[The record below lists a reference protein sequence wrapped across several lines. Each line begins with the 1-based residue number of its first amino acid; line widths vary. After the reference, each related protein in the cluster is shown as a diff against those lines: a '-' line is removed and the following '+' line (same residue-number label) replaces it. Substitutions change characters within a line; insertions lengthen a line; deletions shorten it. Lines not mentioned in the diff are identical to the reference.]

1 MKKLWVIVLIFLFS
15 FNSSLA
21 VEEIKLETEE
31 HKFDYLSDVYYGKV
45 EDANPILK
53 LFSKEGLKFENS
65 PINSVKA
72 TFLYEGQLQFLKND
86 HQGLSVKHDFSVVE
100 PMISTRFNNNKS
112 VAMFDINLVRD
123 LKSRGY
129 TNSFTQKIS
138 QVYIA
143 HDFNKNQ
150 RILAGQGSRLPSSYN
165 GSRSTMQQEFVLKS
179 QLGRILG
186 DARAVGIRNIAK
198 YKYIDYDIGLYDS
211 TRFMKDFGHGLD
223 FTGQVI
229 FKPLAN
235 ISEKCGDIKI
245 GTGYSV
251 GEYRNHYNQYS
262 IFLGYDWNKIHF
274 RSEYANADGYNAIVY
289 SRDKADGFY
298 TTLSYDITPK
308 LSILARY
315 DYFDSNKNIGN
326 NSSQEYTAGITYNM
340 YKNMKI
346 MLNLVRRDYDN
357 KTDSNMILFAT
368 RFIL

>member
-1 MKKLWVIVLIFLFS
+1 MKKFLVIFFIFFS
-15 FNSSLA
+15 FFNEAFA

-31 HKFDYLSDVYYGKV
+31 SKLNYLSDVYYGKI

-53 LFSKEGLKFENS
+53 LFSKEGLKFKNS

-86 HQGLSVKHDFSVVE
+86 HQGLSVKHDFSVIE

-112 VAMFDINLVRD
+112 VAMFDINLVRN
-123 LKSRGY
+123 LKSKGY

-143 HDFNKNQ
+143 HDFNENQ
-150 RILAGQGSRLPSSYN
+150 RILIGQGSRIPSSYN

-179 QLGRILG
+179 QAGRTFG
-186 DARAVGIRNIAK
+186 DARAVGVRNIGK
-198 YKYIDYDIGLYDS
+198 YKYIDYDFGLYDS
-211 TRFMKDFGHGLD
+211 TRYMKDFGHGID
-223 FTGQVI
+223 FTGQII

-235 ISEKCGDIKI
+235 ISEKSGDIKI
-245 GTGYSV
+245 GSSYSI
-251 GEYRNHYNQYS
+251 GEYRNSYNQYS
-262 IFLGYDWNKIHF
+262 LFIGYDWHKIHLKT
-274 RSEYANADGYNAIVY
+274 EYANADGYNAIVY
-289 SRDKADGFY
+289 SRDNADGFY
-298 TTLSYDITPK
+298 TTVSYDITPK
-308 LSILARY
+308 LTILARY
-315 DYFDSNKNIGN
+315 DFFDPNKNISD
-326 NSSQEYTAGITYNM
+326 NSSREYTAGITYNI